1 MKKTLILLATSLG
14 LSYLGGLAYLIA
26 FAFAMTQHYFTFL
39 FGCVAVIIIHLASF
53 GFGIAFIIRAL
64 WGKMK

>member
-39 FGCVAVIIIHLASF
+39 FGCVNNYL
-53 GFGIAFIIRAL
+53 FGIIWI
-64 WGKMK
+64 WDSIYY